1 MTIGLR
7 ASRVWF
13 ANTALE
19 NPAVTALT
27 FVDGQKFNTGTMPGA
42 QTLLE
47 PRVGFNLDVNG
58 DSSTLVR
65 GGSGILQVDHQV
77 CFI

>member
-1 MTIGLR
+1 LVYV
-7 ASRVWF
+7 ARVWF

-47 PRVGFNLDVNG
+47 PSWFQLR
-58 DSSTLVR
+58 
-65 GGSGILQVDHQV
+65 
-77 CFI
+77 C

>member
-1 MTIGLR
+1 
-7 ASRVWF
+7 
-13 ANTALE
+13 
-19 NPAVTALT
+19 
-27 FVDGQKFNTGTMPGA
+27 MPGA

-65 GGSGILQVDHQV
+65 GGSGIFTGRSPGV
-77 CFI
+77 FI

>member
-1 MTIGLR
+1 M
-7 ASRVWF
+7 V
-13 ANTALE
+13 
-19 NPAVTALT
+19 
-27 FVDGQKFNTGTMPGA
+27 KFNTGTMPGA